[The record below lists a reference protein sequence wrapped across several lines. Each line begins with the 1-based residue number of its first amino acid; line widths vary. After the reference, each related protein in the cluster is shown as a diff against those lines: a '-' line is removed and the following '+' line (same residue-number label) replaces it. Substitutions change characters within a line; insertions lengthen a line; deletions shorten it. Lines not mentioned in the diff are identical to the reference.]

1 MVEGVGKLI
10 EPNDQRA
17 ISYIPIE
24 MIRPNQYQPRKFISQ
39 ASLEELSESIKNYG
53 VIQPITLRKISNDTY
68 ELVSGERRLRAS
80 QIAGLKEVPA
90 IVIDIIDEDSAILAL
105 LENLQREDL
114 NFLEE
119 AEGYYNLI
127 QDHNL
132 TQEELARRLSKSQS
146 TIANKLR
153 LLKLSE
159 KVRNIIIKY
168 NLTERHARALL
179 KLPDEET
186 QLIILEQVV
195 KKELNVKQAEALI
208 EKYIMDHSTTN
219 DPKESHKQSIKK
231 ALKDLRIY
239 INTFKQAVD
248 LMNKSGIKASLEQH
262 DSDDYIEFVVKVPI
276 K

>member
-1 MVEGVGKLI
+1 MVKGVSILI
-10 EPNDQRA
+10 ESSDQRI

-24 MIRPNQYQPRKFISQ
+24 MIRPNPYQPRKFISQ

-53 VIQPITLRKISNDTY
+53 VIQPITLRRITNDSY

-80 QIAGLKEVPA
+80 QMAGLKEVPA
-90 IVIDIIDEDSAILAL
+90 IVVDIIDEDSAILAL

-132 TQEELARRLSKSQS
+132 TQDELARRLSKSQS

-153 LLKLSE
+153 LLKLPD
-159 KVRNIIIKY
+159 KVRDLIVKN

-179 KLPDEET
+179 KLPDEES
-186 QLIILEQVV
+186 QLILLDQVI
-195 KKELNVKQAEALI
+195 KKGLNVKQTEAI
-208 EKYIMDHSTTN
+208 IDKYINDLNTDN
-219 DPKESHKQSIKK
+219 DPKETHKQYVKK

-239 INTFKQAVD
+239 INTFKQAVE
-248 LMNKSGIKASLEQH
+248 LMNKSGIQASLEQH
-262 DSDDYIEFVVKVPI
+262 ESEDFIEFVVKVPI

>member
-1 MVEGVGKLI
+1 MI
-10 EPNDQRA
+10 ETNDQRS
-17 ISYIPIE
+17 ISHIPID
-24 MIRPNQYQPRKFISQ
+24 MIRPNPYQPRRFISQ
-39 ASLEELSESIKNYG
+39 ASLDELSESIKNYG
-53 VIQPITLRKISNDTY
+53 VIQPITLRKISDDVY

-80 QIAGLKEVPA
+80 QIAGLEEIPA
-90 IVIDIIDEDSAILAL
+90 IIVDIMDEDSAILAL

-127 QDHNL
+127 RDHNI

-153 LLKLSE
+153 LLKLPQN
-159 KVRNIIIKY
+159 VRDIIIDKG
-168 NLTERHARALL
+168 LTERHARALL
-179 KLPDEET
+179 KLPDEKT
-186 QLIILEQVV
+186 QLDILDKVV
-195 KKELNVKQAEALI
+195 GKDLNVKQTEALI
-208 EKYIMDHSTTN
+208 DKYIN
-219 DPKESHKQSIKK
+219 DICASKDPEVKHKQTVKK

-248 LMNKSGIKASLEQH
+248 MMKKSGIKASLEQR
-262 DSDDYIEFVVKVPI
+262 DADDCIEFVVKVPI

>member
-1 MVEGVGKLI
+1 MI
-10 EPNDQRA
+10 ESSVQRS

-24 MIRPNQYQPRKFISQ
+24 MIRPNPYQPRKFISQ
-39 ASLEELSESIKNYG
+39 ASLDELSESIKNYG
-53 VIQPITLRKISNDTY
+53 VIQPVTLRKISDDSY

-80 QIAGLKEVPA
+80 QLAGLREVPA
-90 IVIDIIDEDSAILAL
+90 IIVDIMDEDSAILAL

-132 TQEELARRLSKSQS
+132 TQEELAGRLSKSQS

-153 LLKLSE
+153 LLKLPQ
-159 KVRNIIIKY
+159 KVREILIDN

-179 KLPDEET
+179 RLPDEET
-186 QLIILEQVV
+186 QLIILEQIV
-195 KKELNVKQAEALI
+195 KKELNVKQTETLI
-208 EKYIMDHSTTN
+208 DKYINEICSNN
-219 DPKESHKQSIKK
+219 DPKEVHKQSVKR

-239 INTFKQAVD
+239 INTFKQAID
-248 LMNKSGIKASLEQH
+248 MMNKSGIAASLEQR

>member
-1 MVEGVGKLI
+1 ML
-10 EPNDQRA
+10 NADAQRT

-24 MIRPNQYQPRKFISQ
+24 MIRPNPYQPRKLLSQ
-39 ASLEELSESIKNYG
+39 ASLQELSESIKNYG
-53 VIQPITLRKISNDTY
+53 VLQPITLRKISNDSY

-80 QIAGLKEVPA
+80 QMAGLKDVPA
-90 IVIDIIDEDSAILAL
+90 IIIDVVDEDSAVIAL

-127 QDHNL
+127 QDHHL

-153 LLKLSE
+153 LLKLSD
-159 KVRNIIIKY
+159 RIRSIIIKN

-179 KLPDEET
+179 RLPDEES
-186 QLIILEQVV
+186 QLMVLEQIV
-195 KKELNVKQAEALI
+195 KKGLNVKESEALI
-208 EKYIMDHSTTN
+208 DKYINNIKKANS
-219 DPKESHKQSIKK
+219 PKEIHKQSVKK

-248 LMNKSGIKASLEQH
+248 LMNKSGISASLEQRE
-262 DSDDYIEFVVKVPI
+262 SEEYIEFVVKVPI
-276 K
+276 NQ

>member
-1 MVEGVGKLI
+1 MVKGVGNLI
-10 EPNDQRA
+10 ETNDQRS
-17 ISYIPIE
+17 ISHIPID
-24 MIRPNQYQPRKFISQ
+24 MIRPNPYQPRRFISQ
-39 ASLEELSESIKNYG
+39 ASLDELSESIKNYG
-53 VIQPITLRKISNDTY
+53 VIQPITLRKISDDVY

-80 QIAGLKEVPA
+80 QIAGLEEIPA
-90 IVIDIIDEDSAILAL
+90 IIVDIMDEDSAILAL

-127 QDHNL
+127 RDHNI

-153 LLKLSE
+153 LLKLPQN
-159 KVRNIIIKY
+159 VRDIIIDKG
-168 NLTERHARALL
+168 LTERHARALL
-179 KLPDEET
+179 KLPDEKT
-186 QLIILEQVV
+186 QLDILDKVV
-195 KKELNVKQAEALI
+195 GKDLNVKQTEALI
-208 EKYIMDHSTTN
+208 DKYIN
-219 DPKESHKQSIKK
+219 DICASKDPEVKHKQTVKK

-248 LMNKSGIKASLEQH
+248 MMKKSGIKASLEQR
-262 DSDDYIEFVVKVPI
+262 DADDCIEFVVKVPI